1 MGKRSWL
8 SRMVDT
14 IVALWQLDDTL
25 SKAELYKIQNNRKSK
40 IYKNLLKT
48 KKKLDSKAL
57 RTPKTKPQWRDR
69 HNWERVQSI
78 LVKRYGH

>member
-1 MGKRSWL
+1 
-8 SRMVDT
+8 MVDT

-57 RTPKTKPQWRDR
+57 RTPKTKPQGRDR
-69 HNWERVQSI
+69 INWERVQSI
-78 LVKRYGH
+78 LVKRDGH